1 VSTSRNVLKKVLS
14 ITGIP
19 SHVTRALISGNIGS
33 INEHD
38 TMSCYPKLSELSS
51 IIKEMEDAFRKHKQK
66 KEQNDRNQNQEV

>member
-1 VSTSRNVLKKVLS
+1 MSISRNVLKKVLS

-19 SHVTRALISGNIGS
+19 SHVTRALISGDVGL

-51 IIKEMEDAFRKHKQK
+51 AIREMEDAFGKHKQK
-66 KEQNDRNQNQEV
+66 KEQNDRNQN